1 MGVAPSSR
9 LNIPCLSFHLA
20 FRGERG
26 TNRHNFTFSFSV
38 RNWCQRSLFR
48 NCGGSWAKTFFR
60 RSKSSFFYIKHKV
73 YNKIYPRSLGGSS
86 KVCCY
91 LRHPRSSSPPFPPE
105 QYMRSGSGGAPTGTR
120 EKGGLNIPKRGPDR
134 RRVVYVDTK
143 YPSLFSPSLAS
154 LTCYRRRRH

>member
-1 MGVAPSSR
+1 MERIDTIFHFPSLLGIGARGHYSEIAVDQGRELFLAGVKAVSSR
-9 LNIPCLSFHLA
+9 Y
-20 FRGERG
+20 
-26 TNRHNFTFSFSV
+26 V
-38 RNWCQRSLFR
+38 
-48 NCGGSWAKTFFR
+48 K
-60 RSKSSFFYIKHKV
+60 YKV
-73 YNKIYPRSLGGSS
+73 YNKIHPRSLGGSS

-91 LRHPRSSSPPFPPE
+91 LRHPRSSSPPLPPE
-105 QYMRSGSGGAPTGTR
+105 QCMRSGGGGAPTDTR